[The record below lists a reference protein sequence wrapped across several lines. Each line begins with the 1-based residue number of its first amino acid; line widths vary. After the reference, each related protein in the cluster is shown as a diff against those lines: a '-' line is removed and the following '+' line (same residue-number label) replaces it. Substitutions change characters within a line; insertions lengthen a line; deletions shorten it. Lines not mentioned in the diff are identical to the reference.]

1 MTPKKITSFVLKE
14 YFFVFGLILFAL
26 IKIIEKNPVF
36 IENYYHDFYFVYANS
51 FSELVF
57 GKLNFSFG
65 DILYLL
71 VPILVLTRIK
81 KNNTRRMNLLA
92 IGKLLF
98 FTYLIFQV
106 QWGLNYHRIDLYQKL
121 SLSKTYS
128 LASLEEKTKKIINN
142 TNYLHKRLSFNDTL
156 SVDVNYNKKFLEKET
171 IESMKKVEFLNQPN
185 IPKNIKNS
193 LFSTINSYMGFSGYI
208 NPFTLEAQINKNTPM
223 LYLPTTI
230 SHEIAHQLG
239 YAAEN
244 EANFVG
250 ILSCIRSQND
260 FISYCGHVQALRYLL
275 NELFR
280 NNRESHKKI
289 SAELNSG
296 VKKNIAEAS
305 KQINIY
311 KNPFEPSFKKFYDY
325 FLKINNQKEG
335 IQSYNS
341 VVSLLINYDRLVN
354 NFR

>member
-1 MTPKKITSFVLKE
+1 MPKKLISFFFKE
-14 YFFVFGLILFAL
+14 YIFVFGLILFAVV
-26 IKIIEKNPVF
+26 KVFENNPVF
-36 IENYYHDFYFVYANS
+36 IEDYYHNFYFVHANY
-51 FSELVF
+51 FSEVLL
-57 GKLNFSFG
+57 GKINFSIG
-65 DILYLL
+65 DLLYLII
-71 VPILVLTRIK
+71 PILVLTRIK
-81 KNNTRRMNLLA
+81 KMNTRRKNLLI
-92 IGKLLF
+92 IGKFLF
-98 FTYLIFQV
+98 YSYLIFQI
-106 QWGLNYHRIDLYQKL
+106 QWGLNYHRIDLYEKL
-121 SLSKTYS
+121 SLTKSYS
-128 LASLEEKTKKIINN
+128 LISLEKKTKKIIYQ
-142 TNYLHKRLSFNDTL
+142 TNYLHNKLSPSD
-156 SVDVNYNKKFLEKET
+156 SIGVDLNYSRKLIENET
-171 IESMKKVEFLNQPN
+171 IKSMKNIELINHNN

-250 ILSCIRSQND
+250 ILSCIESQND
-260 FISYCGHVQALRYLL
+260 FIAYCGHVQALRYLL

-280 NNRESHKKI
+280 QNREYHKNIVK
-289 SAELNSG
+289 ELNTG

-305 KQINIY
+305 KQINRY
-311 KNPFEPSFKKFYDY
+311 KNPFEPLFKKFYDS

-341 VVSLLINYDRLVN
+341 VVNLLINYKVN
-354 NFR
+354 Q